1 LYKTDINES
10 AYIKTEDSIYEQAE
24 DLSCSRFSI
33 DPDGV
38 RRRSY
43 RTASVRFNPAVQSE
57 TPQPLEDV
65 RLKEEVT
72 YDPRNSYSI
81 FINYELGMH
90 CVGFDVSYCCIIAPY
105 NSVQAQV
112 VRAGLGGEMPRLLSP
127 DDKVKLYYH
136 IEDNSY
142 SEGNKMY
149 AA

>member
-1 LYKTDINES
+1 MNRRKIYLVPVSVLILMAFAGGLIAQHRY
-10 AYIKTEDSIYEQAE
+10 DSTPPFSLKL
-24 DLSCSRFSI
+24 LSPSK
-33 DPDGV
+33 
-38 RRRSY
+38 
-43 RTASVRFNPAVQSE
+43 
-57 TPQPLEDV
+57 DV
-65 RLKEEVT
+65 RSKEEVT